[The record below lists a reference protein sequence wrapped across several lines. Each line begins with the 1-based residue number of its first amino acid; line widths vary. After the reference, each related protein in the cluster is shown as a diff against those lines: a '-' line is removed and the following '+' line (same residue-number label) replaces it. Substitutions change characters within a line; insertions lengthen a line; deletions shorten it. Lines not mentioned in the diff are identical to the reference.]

1 MSSNPSR
8 TLPPVSAP
16 PAGSLHYPEIEALSP
31 LAEEQQPAPVARV
44 TPRVETVHGETR
56 VDDYFWLR
64 DRSDPEV
71 LAYLDAE
78 NRYTRAV
85 MQHTEALQEQL
96 FQEMRGRI
104 KETDLSV
111 PERIDDY
118 FYYSRTETGGQYPI
132 LCRRRGA
139 LEAPEEILLDQNP
152 LAAAH
157 AYFRLG
163 ASEVSPDHRLLAYSV
178 DTSGA
183 EEFTLYIKDLTTG
196 ELLAERIERTSH
208 GLAWAND
215 SRTLFYTV
223 LDQARRPC
231 RLYRHVLGN
240 DPSQD
245 QLVYYEPDASFFLDV
260 SRTRSRRYVL
270 LDLSSHSTSEV
281 RFLSADHP
289 EEPFRVVQPRR
300 AGVEYS
306 VTHHDDRF
314 FITTNDSAPNFR
326 LVQAPVESPSQEHWA
341 PVLAYRPQVKLDST
355 DAFRQHLVIYER
367 EAGLRQ
373 IRVLD
378 LESGSEH
385 LIPFPEPVYTVRA
398 HANPEFD
405 TTLLRFTYTSL
416 VTPSSVVEYDLAL
429 HSWTVRKQTEVR
441 GYDPS
446 LYRSERRFATA
457 PDGVPVPVSLVYRVP
472 LEHDGQRP
480 LHLSGYGAYGLS
492 YDPVFSS
499 NSLSLLDRGFVV
511 AIAHVRGGDEMGRAW
526 YDGGRLLQKRS
537 SFTDFIAAAEYL
549 VAEGY
554 TSSDRLVIN
563 GGSAGGL
570 LMGAVTNLRP
580 DLFHAVLAEVP
591 FVDVVNT
598 MLDASLPLTV
608 IEYDEW
614 GNPNDPA
621 AYSYIR
627 SYSPYDNIESKDYP
641 HILVTGGLND
651 PRVAYWEPAKWTAKL
666 RARKTDRNRLL
677 LRINMGAGH
686 GGASGRY
693 DFLREMAFKYAFL
706 LDVLSPWVLGT
717 LARSASGSR
726 RSTSDSQLP
735 APSSQLLAPSS

>member
-1 MSSNPSR
+1 
-8 TLPPVSAP
+8 V
-16 PAGSLHYPEIEALSP
+16 
-31 LAEEQQPAPVARV
+31 
-44 TPRVETVHGETR
+44 
-56 VDDYFWLR
+56 
-64 DRSDPEV
+64 
-71 LAYLDAE
+71 
-78 NRYTRAV
+78 
-85 MQHTEALQEQL
+85 
-96 FQEMRGRI
+96 
-104 KETDLSV
+104 
-111 PERIDDY
+111 
-118 FYYSRTETGGQYPI
+118 
-132 LCRRRGA
+132 
-139 LEAPEEILLDQNP
+139 
-152 LAAAH
+152 
-157 AYFRLG
+157 
-163 ASEVSPDHRLLAYSV
+163 
-178 DTSGA
+178 
-183 EEFTLYIKDLTTG
+183 
-196 ELLAERIERTSH
+196 
-208 GLAWAND
+208 AWAND

-231 RLYRHVLGN
+231 SLYRHVVGS
-240 DPSQD
+240 DASQD
-245 QLVYYEPDASFFLDV
+245 PMVYFEPDASFFLDV

-281 RFLSADHP
+281 RFVSADQP
-289 EEPFRVVQPRR
+289 NEPFRLVQPRR

-314 FITTNDSAPNFR
+314 FITTNDAAPNFR
-326 LVQAPVESPSQEHWA
+326 LMEAPVASPSQEHWT
-341 PVLAYRPQVKLDST
+341 PVLPYRPQVKLDST

-378 LESGSEH
+378 LASGADH

-429 HSWTVRKQTEVR
+429 RSWNVRKQTEVR

-457 PDGVPVPVSLVYRVP
+457 PDGTQVPVSLVYRAP
-472 LEHDGQRP
+472 LEFDGRRP
-480 LHLSGYGAYGLS
+480 LHLNGYGAYGLS

-511 AIAHVRGGDEMGRAW
+511 AVAHVRGGDEMGRAW

-549 VAEGY
+549 VAEGF
-554 TSSDRLVIN
+554 TSCDRLVIN

-580 DLFHAVLAEVP
+580 ELFRVVLAEVP

-598 MLDASLPLTV
+598 MLDATLPLTI

-641 HILVTGGLND
+641 HMLVTGGLND

-666 RARKTDRNRLL
+666 RAKKTDRNRLL
-677 LRINMGAGH
+677 LRTNMGAGH

-693 DFLREMAFKYAFL
+693 DFLREVAFKYAFM
-706 LDVLSPWVLGT
+706 LDVLGIG
-717 LARSASGSR
+717 SASP
-726 RSTSDSQLP
+726 DLP
-735 APSSQLLAPSS
+735 